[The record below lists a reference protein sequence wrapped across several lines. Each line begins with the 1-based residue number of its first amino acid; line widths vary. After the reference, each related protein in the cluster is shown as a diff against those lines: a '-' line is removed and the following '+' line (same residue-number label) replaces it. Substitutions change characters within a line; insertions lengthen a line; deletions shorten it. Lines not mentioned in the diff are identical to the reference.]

1 MVIKMVYVKKNNDS
15 YDIDDNDKVKKAIR
29 TLKKV
34 IEYEVLLEEMRWKHE
49 KILRQL
55 SNEEFAEYLFNANKL
70 ISEMK
75 K

>member
-1 MVIKMVYVKKNNDS
+1 MVYVKKNNDS

-70 ISEMK
+70 ISEIK